1 MKHDVFLSH
10 SHVDKVYADAIC
22 HTLESS
28 GIRCWVAPR
37 DIRPSEDWAEAI
49 INAMDNCRILLL
61 IFSASS
67 NNSPQVRRE
76 VERAVNKGLSVL
88 PFRIENVPLS
98 KSLEYFISTQ
108 HWLDAIVGDQAQHLK
123 QLRDCVIMLLGQPAA
138 VTPELWPAPRAAAN
152 TPADEAEI
160 EADFTPPPL
169 VAAALPAL
177 APDVQEALAGQL
189 AQVLGPIARH
199 LVRRHAA
206 SGATAQEVIA
216 SLSLE
221 IDDERERKSFITRSR
236 AVLG

>member
-1 MKHDVFLSH
+1 MRHDVFLSH
-10 SHVDKVYADAIC
+10 SHVDKIFADAIC
-22 HTLESS
+22 HKLEAS

-61 IFSASS
+61 IFSSHS

-108 HWLDAIVGDQAQHLK
+108 HWLDAISGDMEQHLG
-123 QLRDCVIMLLGQPAA
+123 QLHDCVNLLLGGSAQSVPLPPPMQAMPLPPTLEPTA
-138 VTPELWPAPRAAAN
+138 RVAPPLPPELLDKL
-152 TPADEAEI
+152 TI
-160 EADFTPPPL
+160 S
-169 VAAALPAL
+169 
-177 APDVQEALAGQL
+177 L

-199 LVRRHAA
+199 LVRRHATGGVSA
-206 SGATAQEVIA
+206 SDLIA
-216 SLSLE
+216 ALARE
-221 IDDERERKSFITRSR
+221 IDDENERKRFLASSR
-236 AVLG
+236 AVEQKQL